1 MFTQCPECGCSRSLS
16 VDELRHNHGMIRCT
30 DCSALFDAL
39 PRLSETAVAAPTAPA
54 AESAWTESP
63 HQASG
68 YWGLTVLLAVG
79 LLIGQLVYFEG
90 PKAIQDQNIRPLL
103 EQTCRLLKCALP
115 VYRHPDEF
123 SVLQSTLTRANE
135 TTYLFRAIIANQA
148 AFPQRPPAV
157 KLTFMNRAGLAFA
170 QGIFQ
175 ASDYVDAPSSLIA
188 VDNTFVISLRMAPPA
203 TAIGGY
209 SFELI

>member
-16 VDELRHNHGMIRCT
+16 VDELRRSHGMIRCA
-30 DCSALFDAL
+30 DCSTLFDAL
-39 PRLSETAVAAPTAPA
+39 PRLSETATAAPTAPA
-54 AESAWTESP
+54 AEPAWIERPRRT
-63 HQASG
+63 SG
-68 YWGLTVLLAVG
+68 YWGLTLLLAAG

-90 PKAIQDQNIRPLL
+90 PKAIQDESIRPLL
-103 EQTCRLLKCALP
+103 EQACRLLKCALP

-123 SVLQSTLTRANE
+123 SVLQSTLTRSDEA
-135 TTYLFRAIIANQA
+135 TYLFRAIIDNQA
-148 AFPQRPPAV
+148 AFPQRPPAI

-170 QGIFQ
+170 QSIFQ
-175 ASDYVDAPSSLIA
+175 ASDYVDAPPSLIA
-188 VDNTFVISLRMAPPA
+188 VDNTFVISLSIAPPA